1 MNKIVVNNYKAEVGF
16 KLEQFL
22 DLISD
27 TKIDARETRNEH
39 IQSMKVNSVR
49 DIRLAIGVKTPM
61 KEVLQAQQNQVKEKV
76 VTSEK
81 IDEINKKIMFLLNN
95 FEEELSE
102 LLEEL
107 SEEV

>member
-1 MNKIVVNNYKAEVGF
+1 MNKTAVNNYKAEVGM

-27 TKIDARETRNEH
+27 TKIEARSTRNEH
-39 IQSMKVNSVR
+39 IESMKVNSVR
-49 DIRLAIGVKTPM
+49 DIRLAIGVKTPL
-61 KEVLQAQQNQVKEKV
+61 KEIMLAQQNQVQEKV

-81 IDEINKKIMFLLNN
+81 IDEINKKIMFLLNG